1 MKKAVKRL
9 VALVVLLAIF
19 AALWFI
25 RFRGVTHEQIYDVV
39 VAESTG
45 IQDRID
51 LRAAALDQKLDRIEA
66 KLARL
71 LGLADRPL
79 PDNLQKVD

>member
-1 MKKAVKRL
+1 MNKVFKRL

-45 IQDRID
+45 IQERID
-51 LRAAALDQKLDRIEA
+51 LRSAALDQKLDRIEA
-66 KLARL
+66 KLDRL
-71 LGLADRPL
+71 LDLADRPL

>member
-45 IQDRID
+45 IQERID
-51 LRAAALDQKLDRIEA
+51 LRSAALDQKLDRIEA
-66 KLARL
+66 KLDRL
-71 LGLADRPL
+71 LDLADRPL

>member
-39 VAESTG
+39 VTESTG
-45 IQDRID
+45 IQERID

-66 KLARL
+66 KLDRL
-71 LGLADRPL
+71 LDLADRPL
-79 PDNLQKVD
+79 PDNLQKID

>member
-9 VALVVLLAIF
+9 GALVVLLAIF

-45 IQDRID
+45 IQERID
-51 LRAAALDQKLDRIEA
+51 MRAAALDQKLDRIEA
-66 KLARL
+66 KLDRL
-71 LGLADRPL
+71 LDLADRPL